1 MLLNHLTIALRCLL
15 RRKIFALVNVLG
27 LSIGMAVTLV
37 LWKVVDFEL
46 SFDKYHAKANSVFR
60 ITSSIYSGGTDQ
72 WAVVGYDLGP
82 SLQESVPEVKQ
93 FVRRCPLYGG
103 ATVSYFPLND
113 NPVRF
118 TEANLQFVD
127 GAFFSLFDFTA
138 MYGNLDGALSE
149 PYTMVLTQA
158 IAEKY
163 FGKDVNPIGRTLH
176 ISHYGEFKVR
186 AVLDD
191 VPENSHLD
199 VDILLPMENLLNSVE
214 YRNTNA
220 RLENFITY
228 VELPTGV
235 DREKVESKMPEFLKR
250 YLANDPYT
258 ASRFNKE
265 VANKPSIELQPITQL
280 HLSDNGWGAG
290 QSEGGS
296 INTVYFL
303 IAISIFILGI
313 AWVNYIN
320 LSTARAMERAKEVG
334 VKKVMGTYK
343 NQLIQQF
350 LVEALVIN
358 TISIILAV
366 MLAFPLLDVLNDIM
380 EKRFSF
386 DFANIQIWIWLTSL
400 LASGSMISGLYP
412 AFVLSSFRAT
422 DALKGTIKGS
432 GFNLRR
438 SLVVFQFASSLVL
451 IVGTFV
457 MHRQI
462 EFMQNRNDELAG
474 EQILILNG
482 PEAIDSATFRTRM
495 LSFKNSLRQIS
506 SVSNVATSDAVPGG
520 GYNWALHAAKVGERP
535 ESQIEGQNME
545 VVFVDPDFLSV
556 YHMELAAGR
565 SWDHALASDM
575 KSIIINEATVGPF
588 GFGSNREAIEEQMMF
603 NDEFSAP
610 IVGVVRNMHWY
621 SLKNQF
627 APMVLWPQ
635 EVCTGWV
642 SVSISNTIATT
653 LPQIESLFK
662 TYFPNDPFEYYFR
675 DDFFNRQYQSD
686 QNFREIF
693 SLFALLA
700 IIIACL
706 GLWGLASFTSSQRV
720 REIGIRKVLGASVT
734 GIVALLSIQ
743 FLKLL
748 VVACFIAMPVVWFIS
763 DTWLSNFAFRIELS
777 YDLFLIPSMLLL
789 GIGMATVSL
798 HTVRAAKS
806 DPVDSIRS

>member
-1 MLLNHLTIALRCLL
+1 MLIKHLTIALRSL
-15 RRKIFALVNVLG
+15 RRRRIFTLVNVLG

-72 WAVVGYDLGP
+72 WPVVGYDLGP

-93 FVRRCPLYGG
+93 CVRRCPLYGG
-103 ATVSYFPLND
+103 TTVSYFPLND

-118 TEANLQFVD
+118 TEPNLQFVD
-127 GAFFSLFDFTA
+127 GGFFNLFDFTT
-138 MYGNLDGALSE
+138 MYGVLHSALSK
-149 PYTMVLTQA
+149 PYTIVLTQE
-158 IAEKY
+158 IADKY
-163 FGKDVNPIGRTLH
+163 FGKDVDPVGRSLH
-176 ISHYGEFKVR
+176 ISHYGEFQVT

-191 VPENSHLD
+191 VPENSHID
-199 VDILLPMENLLNSVE
+199 VDILLPMENLLNSAE

-220 RLENFITY
+220 RVENFITY

-235 DREKVESKMPEFLKR
+235 DKHTFEAKMPAFLKS
-250 YLANDPYT
+250 YLPNDPYT
-258 ASRFNKE
+258 ANRFNSE
-265 VANKPSIELQPITQL
+265 VANKPSIELQPITEL
-280 HLSDNGWGAG
+280 HLSNYGWGAG

-296 INTVYFL
+296 INAVYFL

-334 VKKVMGTYK
+334 VKKVTGAYK
-343 NQLIQQF
+343 SQLIQQF
-350 LVEALVIN
+350 FVEAVVIN
-358 TISIILAV
+358 TISLIMALI
-366 MLAFPLLDVLNDIM
+366 LAFPLLDVLNDIM
-380 EKRFSF
+380 GKRLSF
-386 DFANIQIWIWLTSL
+386 DFTSIQIWIWLMSL
-400 LASGSMISGLYP
+400 LAGGSMVSGFYP
-412 AFVLSSFRAT
+412 AFVLSSFKAT
-422 DALKGTIKGS
+422 DALKGTIRGS
-432 GFNLRR
+432 GFNLRK

-482 PEAIDSATFRTRM
+482 PEAIDSASFRTRV

-506 SVSNVATSDAVPGG
+506 WVNNAATSDAVPGS
-520 GYNWALHAAKVGERP
+520 GYNWALHAAKVGAPP

-545 VVFVDPDFLSV
+545 MVFVDPDFLSL
-556 YHMELAAGR
+556 YNLELAAGR
-565 SWDHALASDM
+565 SWDKTSATNM

-588 GFGSNREAIEEQMMF
+588 GFSSSLEAIEERMMF

-610 IVGVVRNMHWY
+610 IIGVVKNMHWY

-627 APMVLWPQ
+627 APMVFWPQ

-642 SVSISNTIATT
+642 SVSISKNIAAT

-662 TYFPNDPFEYYFR
+662 TYFPNDPFEYYFH
-675 DDFFNRQYQSD
+675 DDFFNRQYQSH
-686 QNFREIF
+686 QNFREVF

-700 IIIACL
+700 VIIACL

-720 REIGIRKVLGASVT
+720 REIGIRKVLGASAR
-734 GIVALLSIQ
+734 GIVAMLSIQ

-763 DTWLSNFAFRIELS
+763 DKWLSNFAFRMELS

-789 GIGMATVSL
+789 AIGMAAVSF
-798 HTVRAAKS
+798 HTLRAAKS
-806 DPVDSIRS
+806 DPIDSIRS